1 MEKIK
6 EIKISNKK
14 INEKSTCFI
23 IAEAGVNH
31 NGKLELA
38 KKMVDKAKEAGAD
51 AVKFQTFISE
61 DLVTRDI
68 PMEEYQ
74 KRNTGKK
81 ETQLEM
87 LKKLELSRKDFIE
100 LKKYCEKKGII
111 FLSTPFDEGS
121 VDFLEKL
128 GVQAFKISSG
138 DITDLPFLRYIAKK
152 KLPMIVSTG
161 ASYLEE
167 VKEAVLAIKKEGNN
181 KIILLH
187 CTVNYPC
194 PPEEVNLKSMITLGK
209 EFDCLIG
216 YSDHTF
222 GIMAPIISVALGAKV
237 LEKHFTLD
245 RKLPG
250 PDQKASLEPEE
261 LKEMVKIIRDT
272 EKALGSFMKKPQ
284 KSESEERKLGRR
296 SIVARIDILKGNKIS
311 KEMLITKRPGT
322 GINPKHLY
330 SIIGKIAK
338 KDIKKDSLIKFQYL
352 K

>member
-121 VDFLEKL
+121 ADFLEKL
-128 GVQAFKISSG
+128 GVRAFKISSG
-138 DITDLPFLRYIAKK
+138 DITDLPFLRHIAKK

-161 ASYLEE
+161 ASYLKE

-194 PPEEVNLKSMITLGK
+194 PPEEVNLKSMVTLGK
-209 EFDCLIG
+209 EFNCLIG

-222 GIMAPIISVALGAKV
+222 GIMAPIVSVALGAKV
-237 LEKHFTLD
+237 LEKHFTLS
-245 RKLPG
+245 RELPG

-261 LKEMVKIIRDT
+261 LKEMIKIIRDT
-272 EKALGSFMKKPQ
+272 EKALGSFVKKPQ
-284 KSESEERKLGRR
+284 KSEKEERKLGRR
-296 SIVARIDILKGNKIS
+296 SMVARIDIPKGNKIS
-311 KEMLITKRPGT
+311 REMLITKRPGY
-322 GINPKHLY
+322 GIQPKYINLV
-330 SIIGKIAK
+330 IGKTARK
-338 KDIKKDSLIKFQYL
+338 KIEKDTLIKFKDL